1 MKKVNYFCGVLG
13 LLFSAYIWIS
23 SAAFPVDKVMKIGP
37 DFFPRLMAVG
47 MIISSLA
54 LLINTHLHNSTATAE
69 TISFR
74 DPGIRRAI
82 IIFIGALVYAFAMTY
97 LGFIPSTIIFMMF
110 MMYKLQLK
118 SYGRMFIVSLLTALA
133 VVGAFQGF
141 LDIQLPMGFLENFF

>member
-1 MKKVNYFCGVLG
+1 
-13 LLFSAYIWIS
+13 
-23 SAAFPVDKVMKIGP
+23 
-37 DFFPRLMAVG
+37 

-54 LLINTHLHNSTATAE
+54 LLINTHLHNSTAAAE

>member
-54 LLINTHLHNSTATAE
+54 LLINTHLHNSTAAAE

-118 SYGRMFIVSLLTALA
+118 SY
-133 VVGAFQGF
+133 
-141 LDIQLPMGFLENFF
+141 